1 MSNINNNDMTETILV
16 SFSKH
21 EFREFIKGTIQEALS
36 EQASQTTQGRQFH
49 SHEYLSI
56 EETSEYLHVPKN
68 TLYNYCHHNVLVYHK
83 RGKKNYFLKS
93 DLDEWMASGRKK
105 SAKEMEQDAIVRL
118 QKGGMK
124 K

>member
-1 MSNINNNDMTETILV
+1 MVTAPKLVLMTSDELENLIHSTVRKALAEQSNP
-16 SFSKH
+16 
-21 EFREFIKGTIQEALS
+21 
-36 EQASQTTQGRQFH
+36 QGRQFQ

-56 EETSEYLHVPKN
+56 EEASEYLHVPKN

-105 SAKEMEQDAIVRL
+105 SAKEMVQDAIVRL
-118 QKGGMK
+118 QKGGTK

>member
-1 MSNINNNDMTETILV
+1 MSESILV
-16 SFSKH
+16 SFSTH
-21 EFREFIKGTIQEALS
+21 EFKELIRVTVREAIS
-36 EQASQTTQGRQFH
+36 EQACKTIKGRQFQ

-56 EETSEYLHVPKN
+56 DEASDYMDVPKN
-68 TLYNYCHHNVLVYHK
+68 TLYNYCHNNVIVYHK
-83 RGKKNYFLKS
+83 RGKRNYFLKS

-105 SAKEMEQDAIVRL
+105 SFKEMEQEAMIRL